1 MSPRSAHR
9 RRWVE
14 ALAFGLL
21 VAVVLRVTHVLMGRV
36 RVKLGDETLYIAA
49 GLHPDAAHPIAQ
61 SSPLAGGFY
70 RALSV
75 FEPDP
80 ERLYYLGWFTLTA
93 ALPILLY
100 VLARRSGAPL
110 WSAMFVS
117 LGWSLSGASFV
128 WPSVSKIAT
137 VVLAL
142 GAIATTF
149 ARGRFV
155 RWLLAAMTLVIAA
168 SARPE
173 LAPFAFALACGV
185 LLWGITTRRGER
197 PSFASGATA
206 AFALSTLVSAM
217 PGTFS
222 DNRSFSAFEQH
233 YALNVSEA
241 QREAG
246 EDPIDPWNDSDRVVR
261 ADFGDVSSVH
271 AAALANRGAFL
282 WHVRQNVARAPAA
295 VARVLGPYRRLGG
308 AMRAGLFASSGVVAL
323 FAVVRLARSLLR
335 RGRGFA
341 GAPPWAPLLVCVT
354 LAALLSSVVVHPRE
368 HYFVAPL
375 FLLAAFAAS
384 AARGVR
390 WPASLRARSVG
401 ALVPVAA
408 AASLLLAPTA
418 SYPSPR
424 SDARTTVLRNTAAT
438 VRGLGL
444 RGPITVLEG
453 KLGHATLAG
462 LPFRAVY
469 PSERE
474 SGQDLWSFLDERGVE
489 VVILDEELRAHPE
502 FADEL
507 DEDEA
512 VEEAGRARG
521 FDAVWVEGTEVL
533 VLVRRPR
540 A

>member
-14 ALAFGLL
+14 ALAVGLL

-61 SSPLAGGFY
+61 SSPLAGAFY

-75 FEPDP
+75 VEPDP
-80 ERLYYLGWFTLTA
+80 ERLYTLGWFTLTA

-142 GAIATTF
+142 GAIASTF
-149 ARGRFV
+149 ARARFV
-155 RWLLAAMTLVIAA
+155 RWLIAAMTLVVAA

-185 LLWGITTRRGER
+185 LLWGLATRRGER

-241 QREAG
+241 QRAAG

-261 ADFGDVSSVH
+261 ADFGDASSVH

-282 WHVRQNVARAPAA
+282 WHVRENVRRVPTAI
-295 VARVLGPYRRLGG
+295 ARVLGPYKRLGG
-308 AMRAGLFASSGVVAL
+308 PMRAGLLASSALVAL
-323 FAVVRLARSLLR
+323 VAALRVARALSR
-335 RGRGFA
+335 RGRRFA
-341 GAPPWAPLLVCVT
+341 GAPSWAPLLVCVT
-354 LAALLSSVVVHPRE
+354 IAAIASSVVIHPRE

-390 WPASLRARSVG
+390 FPAAQRVRSAG
-401 ALVPVAA
+401 ALVPLVA
-408 AASLLLAPTA
+408 AASLLLAPTTA
-418 SYPSPR
+418 YPSPR
-424 SDARTTVLRNTAAT
+424 NDARSAVLKSTAAT

-444 RGPITVLEG
+444 RGPVTVLEG

-474 SGQDLWSFLDERGVE
+474 SGQDLWSFLDSRGVE
-489 VVILDEELRAHPE
+489 VVILDAELRAHPE
-502 FADEL
+502 FVDEL
-507 DEDEA
+507 AEDED
-512 VEEAGRARG
+512 VEEAGHARG
-521 FDAVWVEGTEVL
+521 FDAVWVEGTDVL

-540 A
+540 V